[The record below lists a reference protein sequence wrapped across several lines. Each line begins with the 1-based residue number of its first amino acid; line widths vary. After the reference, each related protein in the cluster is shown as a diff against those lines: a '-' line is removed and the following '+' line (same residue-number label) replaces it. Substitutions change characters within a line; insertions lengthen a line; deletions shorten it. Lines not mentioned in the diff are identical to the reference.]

1 MPEDVQH
8 ILCDLDFDAGI
19 EISAEVFE
27 RLRSDLDS
35 APLSVQDP
43 LKQIQA
49 TADEFQT
56 RVIEA
61 RAEVIRMLAPAGSG
75 KTQTVANRVL
85 RRVSE
90 GVKPERILVLTFDN
104 AAAGSL
110 RATFQSELAKHN
122 LSSLAVKIT
131 TLNAFGYELL
141 RTYFP
146 SEYKGVVMAKRQHAL
161 IRELHT
167 ELQKRSEE
175 RFRSLPTNIQRRFYL
190 DIFSLLKNELFDP
203 RSLDAQKLAE
213 HLMASVQAQPF
224 FAEARDPA
232 AAKLVAEA
240 LIWLYRG
247 YERLLQRDKVID
259 FDDQK
264 LRPYVL
270 LSDSPDLLSRVQG
283 AFAEVIV
290 DEFQD
295 INRLDF
301 ELVKLIAARAVL
313 LVTGDDDQA
322 IYGFRGC
329 SPEFIIN
336 LEAHLGRPVVHYEL
350 QKNYRNPA
358 NIVEIADRLIRKN
371 TNRIPKNPI
380 PTRSERVTI
389 NVVASQSAGIEAKLI
404 ASQILRL
411 KSSCHIS
418 FSDFAVLYRTNAQ
431 SLPLQIEFLL
441 GGIPFH
447 VREEDSI
454 LHNEILERLIGSLRV
469 KAALDSGR
477 EPSPQD
483 AALFVRAYFRYVPA
497 PLTGVLERV
506 FRDGPSFL
514 ETVASG
520 ALAGVLRKVE
530 GSHLAELALEVSK
543 ARGLLRTLDVL
554 ARFRGLQGMIGSLED
569 VLDERV
575 PLGEIYSLASS
586 FRGGIAEF
594 ATMLDTA
601 VERARA
607 QVGGTAEEGQVALAT
622 HFRAKGRQWH
632 TVILATC
639 NEGLIPHKRAPLE
652 EERRLMYV
660 ALTRASANLIVSY
673 VKKMC
678 NMKVEASRF
687 LAEAGIGA

>member
-1 MPEDVQH
+1 MTEDVQH
-8 ILCDLDFDAGI
+8 ILCDLEFDAGI
-19 EISAEVFE
+19 EISAAVFE
-27 RLRSDLDS
+27 RLRSNLDS
-35 APLSVQDP
+35 SPLSIQDP
-43 LKQIQA
+43 LKQIVV

-56 RVIEA
+56 QVIEA

-90 GVKPERILVLTFDN
+90 GVKPERVLVLTFDN
-104 AAAGSL
+104 SAAGSL

-146 SEYKGVVMAKRQHAL
+146 PEYKGVVTPKRQHGL
-161 IRELHT
+161 LRELLS

-175 RFRSLPTNIQRRFYL
+175 RFKSLPTNLQRRFYRE
-190 DIFSLLKNELFDP
+190 IFSLLKNALFDP
-203 RSLDAQKLAE
+203 RSIDAQKLAE
-213 HLMASVQAQPF
+213 YLMGSAQAQPF

-232 AAKLVAEA
+232 AAKLVVEA

-247 YERLLQRDKVID
+247 YELLLQRERMID

-264 LRPYVL
+264 LRPYAL
-270 LSDSPDLLSRVQG
+270 LTDSPDLLSRVQG

-301 ELVKLIAARAVL
+301 ELVKLLAARAVL
-313 LVTGDDDQA
+313 VVTGDDDQA

-350 QKNYRNPA
+350 RRNYRNPA

-371 TNRIPKNPI
+371 TNRIVKSPI
-380 PTRSERVTI
+380 ATRTERVSI
-389 NVVASQSAGIEAKLI
+389 KVVASQSAGIEAKLI

-411 KSSCHIS
+411 KASSHIS

-441 GGIPFH
+441 AGIPFH

-483 AALFVRAYFRYVPA
+483 AALFVRAYFQYVPA
-497 PLTGVLERV
+497 PLTGALERV
-506 FRDGPSFL
+506 FLEGQSFL

-520 ALAGVLRKVE
+520 ALGGVLRKAE
-530 GSHLAELALEVSK
+530 GSNLAETALEASK
-543 ARGLLRTLDVL
+543 AKGLLRTLDVL
-554 ARFRGLQGMIGSLED
+554 ARFRGLHGMIGSLED
-569 VLDERV
+569 VLEERV
-575 PLGEIYSLASS
+575 PLGEIYSLAGS

-601 VERARA
+601 IERARS
-607 QVGGTAEEGQVALAT
+607 QVDASAEEGQVALAT

-632 TVILATC
+632 TVVLATC

-678 NMKVEASRF
+678 NLKVEVSRF
-687 LAEAGIGA
+687 LAEAEIG

>member
-1 MPEDVQH
+1 MTEDVQH
-8 ILCDLDFDAGI
+8 ILCDLEFDAGI

-104 AAAGSL
+104 SAAGSL
-110 RATFQSELAKHN
+110 RATFQAELTKHD

-146 SEYKGVVMAKRQHAL
+146 SEYKSVAMAKRQHAL

-167 ELQKRSEE
+167 ELEKRSEE
-175 RFRSLPTNIQRRFYL
+175 HFRSLPTNVQRRFYL
-190 DIFSLLKNELFDP
+190 DIISLLKNELFDP
-203 RSLDAQKLAE
+203 RSLDAQKLAV
-213 HLMASVQAQPF
+213 HLMGSVQAQPF
-224 FAEARDPA
+224 FAEARDLA
-232 AAKLVAEA
+232 AAKLIAEA

-264 LRPYVL
+264 LRPYAL
-270 LSDSPDLLSRVQG
+270 LSDSPDVLSRVQG

-301 ELVKLIAARAVL
+301 ELVKLLAARAVL

-380 PTRSERVTI
+380 ATRSERVTI

-411 KSSCHIS
+411 KRSCHIS

-469 KAALDSGR
+469 KAALESSS

-483 AALFVRAYFRYVPA
+483 AALFLRAYFRYVPP
-497 PLTGVLERV
+497 PLTGALERV
-506 FRDGPSFL
+506 FRDGSSFL
-514 ETVASG
+514 ETVAS
-520 ALAGVLRKVE
+520 AELSAVLRKIK
-530 GSHLAELALEVSK
+530 GSHLVELALEVSK

-569 VLDERV
+569 VLEERV

-601 VERARA
+601 IDRARS
-607 QVGGTAEEGQVALAT
+607 QVGASAEEGQVALAT

-632 TVILATC
+632 TVVLATC

-678 NMKVEASRF
+678 NMKVEVSRF